1 MDFLQTSFETMLT
14 YPSLLQMIGV
24 VGFLTY
30 VIGFGLVQ
38 NEKVCGNGIV
48 YPASKV
54 FAAICVL
61 ISLVGAFNLASCLI
75 QLSYIVIGLYGIV
88 IRHKKNR
95 LDNPAKTEAKHATV
109 PENIVL
115 LTETSSQTLPEKEL
129 GRCG

>member
-1 MDFLQTSFETMLT
+1 MDLFQTSIEAMLT
-14 YPSLLQMIGV
+14 YPNLLQMIGV

-38 NEKVCGNGIV
+38 NEKVCGNGVV

-75 QLSYIVIGLYGIV
+75 QLSYIVIGLYGIAV
-88 IRHKKNR
+88 RRKKSR
-95 LDNPAKTEAKHATV
+95 LDNAAKAEAKHAATS
-109 PENIVL
+109 ENIVVL
-115 LTETSSQTLPEKEL
+115 ATPSSQRASEGEL

>member
-1 MDFLQTSFETMLT
+1 MNFIQHSFEIMLA
-14 YPSLLQMIGV
+14 YPNLLQLIGV

-38 NEKVCGNGIV
+38 NEKICGNGIL

-75 QLSYIVIGLYGIV
+75 QLSYIVIGLYGIAV
-88 IRHKKNR
+88 RRKKNR
-95 LDNPAKTEAKHATV
+95 LGNLAKAEAKSAATS
-109 PENIVL
+109 ENMVVL
-115 LTETSSQTLPEKEL
+115 AAP
-129 GRCG
+129 